1 MWSFEEM
8 AIGGSLV
15 VTVAAVLALNNI
27 KTPDMSIVAPA
38 IAAEESVELAPAT
51 PPMAKTITFTVT
63 GKRMPKECKGEPASE
78 EIAARCE
85 ALRDRTTVSV
95 R

>member
-1 MWSFEEM
+1 MWNFEEM
-8 AIGGSLV
+8 AMGGSLV
-15 VTVAAVLALNNI
+15 VTVAAVLALNNV
-27 KTPDMSIVAPA
+27 KAPDMAIVAPA
-38 IAAEESVELAPAT
+38 TAADESVVLAPAA

-63 GKRMPKECKGEPASE
+63 GKRMPQECKGEPASE

>member
-1 MWSFEEM
+1 MWNLEEM

-38 IAAEESVELAPAT
+38 TAADESVELAPAT
-51 PPMAKTITFTVT
+51 PPMA
-63 GKRMPKECKGEPASE
+63 S
-78 EIAARCE
+78 
-85 ALRDRTTVSV
+85 
-95 R
+95 